1 MRTQA
6 GRQFVTPRTG
16 PGEQSGRRGRE
27 RNLPSWSHHC
37 YRSSPFSRLQGSS
50 SPQAR
55 VASSRK
61 RLPARPRSCPLRAAA
76 GLTGPLDCDV
86 PTPAQPLGAHCAHTP
101 SPGTPSVDY
110 LYRPSPLCMPY
121 TGRGAAA
128 PCCWIVADSSFA
140 NRSWSVLPS
149 VRTPK
154 TVRRSLTWC
163 AVRLSH
169 LSAMVAGAGPPEQ
182 WAPSVGPTPS
192 GRRRRPPA
200 AGLRLSRQIE
210 AMQIEAPASLDLRSV
225 SRVPPQDARAGRSRF
240 PTHRIGRSYKSM
252 NCNRFVAPIP
262 NRQPAT
268 AAACACG

>member
-210 AMQIEAPASLDLRSV
+210 AMANRGSNTQADSRHTQERATLRFLLSAFFCCLLPA
-225 SRVPPQDARAGRSRF
+225 
-240 PTHRIGRSYKSM
+240 
-252 NCNRFVAPIP
+252 
-262 NRQPAT
+262 AT
-268 AAACACG
+268 TSSGPVLLLLHGYCHD